1 MSFWFDFGSLLE
13 GFERPCRPKYSIDFE
28 SIFDRVSGWGAQR
41 GPTPP
46 PSGVFFRVAT
56 PLESRFGRARP
67 ESVLESNQKYA
78 ISTLIKDE
86 S

>member
-1 MSFWFDFGSLLE
+1 MDH
-13 GFERPCRPKYSIDFE
+13 FERVLKGHVGLNIQLILNRFSTEF
-28 SIFDRVSGWGAQR
+28 RGGGARR
-41 GPTPP
+41 GPTALPP
-46 PSGVFFRVAT
+46 PPGVVFRVGT
-56 PLESRFGRARP
+56 PLESKFGRARP

>member
-28 SIFDRVSGWGAQR
+28 SIFDRVSGWGCAK
-41 GPTPP
+41 GFDGPP
-46 PSGVFFRVAT
+46 PWVFFRLEP